1 MSAEC
6 GALSLPE
13 HSSAKYKSR
22 EPAVCLSHS
31 LYLSVF
37 WLPMKLSSPKSTIH
51 SHYTAHKIQPLHP
64 VTISKPFSKPRP
76 PPRGVRMDTDSSTA
90 ASAGVHHL
98 KKDKILVIMG
108 ATGCGKTKVSIDLA
122 TRFHSEIINSDKMQV
137 YKGLDITTNKIPIQD
152 RLGVPHHLLGE
163 YGPDDGEL
171 TLSDFRFAGG
181 LAISGIVSRQRL
193 PIVVGGSNS
202 LIHALV
208 VDRFNPE
215 LNVFA
220 GSNPVST
227 QLRYNCC
234 FLWVDVSLPV
244 LCDYLCMRVDEM
256 LDSGM
261 FDELSEYYGS
271 IDSANQTVLRKA
283 IGVPEFDRYFKKYPP
298 GSGCGRGIGGE
309 WDQAQRGIYE
319 ECVREIKENTCQLAK
334 RQIGKILRLKGA
346 GWDLHRVDA
355 TESFREVMMVRTS
368 DEDGHK
374 RKTKKR
380 KKKKRW
386 VEVWGRDVMEPSMK
400 IVKRFLDE

>member
-1 MSAEC
+1 
-6 GALSLPE
+6 
-13 HSSAKYKSR
+13 
-22 EPAVCLSHS
+22 
-31 LYLSVF
+31 
-37 WLPMKLSSPKSTIH
+37 MKLTFPKSTIQ

-64 VTISKPFSKPRP
+64 VAISKPFNKPRP

-90 ASAGVHHL
+90 AAAGVHHH

-137 YKGLDITTNKIPIQD
+137 YKGLDIITNKIPIQD

-163 YGPDDGEL
+163 FDPDDGEL
-171 TLSDFRFAGG
+171 TLSEFRLAGG

-202 LIHALV
+202 LVHALV

-215 LNVFA
+215 LNVFD

-271 IDSANQTVLRKA
+271 VDSASQTVLRKA

-309 WDQAQRGIYE
+309 WDQVRRGIYE

-346 GWDLHRVDA
+346 GWDLQRVDA
-355 TESFREVMMVRTS
+355 TESFREVMVVRTS
-368 DEDGHK
+368 DEDDHK
-374 RKTKKR
+374 KNTKKR
-380 KKKKRW
+380 KKNKRW

-400 IVKRFLDE
+400 IVKRFLDEL

>member
-22 EPAVCLSHS
+22 EPAVYLSHS

-108 ATGCGKTKVSIDLA
+108 ATGSTKVSTSPPTKSPFKTASVFPTI
-122 TRFHSEIINSDKMQV
+122 
-137 YKGLDITTNKIPIQD
+137 
-152 RLGVPHHLLGE
+152 LLGE

>member
-1 MSAEC
+1 M
-6 GALSLPE
+6 
-13 HSSAKYKSR
+13 
-22 EPAVCLSHS
+22 V
-31 LYLSVF
+31 
-37 WLPMKLSSPKSTIH
+37 
-51 SHYTAHKIQPLHP
+51 
-64 VTISKPFSKPRP
+64 
-76 PPRGVRMDTDSSTA
+76 TDSSTA
-90 ASAGVHHL
+90 ASAGVHHH

-122 TRFHSEIINSDKMQV
+122 TRFHSEIINSDKIQV
-137 YKGLDITTNKIPIQD
+137 YKGLDIITNKIPVQD
-152 RLGVPHHLLGE
+152 RLGVPHYLLGE
-163 YGPDDGEL
+163 FDPEDGEL
-171 TLSDFRFAGG
+171 TLSEFRLAGG

-202 LIHALV
+202 LVHALV

-215 LNVFA
+215 LNVFD

-271 IDSANQTVLRKA
+271 IDSASQTVLRKA

-309 WDQAQRGIYE
+309 WDQVRRGIYE

-346 GWDLHRVDA
+346 GWDLKRVDA
-355 TESFREVMMVRTS
+355 TESFREVMTVTS
-368 DEDGHK
+368 DDHI
-374 RKTKKR
+374 KKR
-380 KKKKRW
+380 KKKRW
-386 VEVWGRDVMEPSMK
+386 MEVWGRDVMEPSMK
-400 IVKRFLDE
+400 IVKRFLEEE

>member
-261 FDELSEYYGS
+261 FDELSEYYG
-271 IDSANQTVLRKA
+271 
-283 IGVPEFDRYFKKYPP
+283 
-298 GSGCGRGIGGE
+298 GIGGE

>member
-64 VTISKPFSKPRP
+64 VIISKPFSKPRP

-227 QLRYNCC
+227 QLSESNRVEESDQGC
-234 FLWVDVSLPV
+234 LSLTGISKST
-244 LCDYLCMRVDEM
+244 R
-256 LDSGM
+256 
-261 FDELSEYYGS
+261 
-271 IDSANQTVLRKA
+271 
-283 IGVPEFDRYFKKYPP
+283 P
-298 GSGCGRGIGGE
+298 GLVVAEALVGE